1 MTDILIRSGDR
12 RVRRVFITVVLA
24 FVAAAFT
31 ASSAMAEPTATVAF
45 QGTDCQLAI
54 TSTKDISNF
63 SLNGVKTE
71 GFADGTT
78 TLVIGVAEG
87 DMVDVKSG
95 VATAVFTVTG
105 CLNDNGDG
113 FD

>member
-1 MTDILIRSGDR
+1 MRK
-12 RVRRVFITVVLA
+12 VFITVVPA
-24 FVAAAFT
+24 FTVAAFT
-31 ASSAMAEPTATVAF
+31 ATGAMAEPTATVAF
-45 QGTDCQLAI
+45 EVTDCQLTI
-54 TSTKDISNF
+54 TSAKDISNF

-78 TLVIGVAEG
+78 TLLIGVAEG
-87 DMVDVKSG
+87 DLVDVKAG
-95 VATAVFTVTG
+95 VTTTAFTVMG

>member
-1 MTDILIRSGDR
+1 MRNLSIA
-12 RVRRVFITVVLA
+12 VALA
-24 FVAAAFT
+24 FAALALT
-31 ASSAMAEPTATVAF
+31 ATRATADPTATVDF
-45 QGTDCQLAI
+45 QLTQCQLTI

-87 DMVDVKSG
+87 DVIDVKSG
-95 VATAVFTVTG
+95 VTTAAFTVTG

>member
-1 MTDILIRSGDR
+1 M
-12 RVRRVFITVVLA
+12 RRVFITVVLA
-24 FVAAAFT
+24 FAAAAFT
-31 ASSAMAEPTATVAF
+31 ANSAMAEPTATLVF
-45 QGTDCQLAI
+45 EVTDCRLTI

-63 SLNGVKTE
+63 SLNGMKTE

-78 TLVIGVAEG
+78 TLLIGVREG
-87 DMVDVKSG
+87 DVVDVKSG
-95 VATAVFTVTG
+95 VTTTAFTVMG

>member
-1 MTDILIRSGDR
+1 MPREART
-12 RVRRVFITVVLA
+12 
-24 FVAAAFT
+24 
-31 ASSAMAEPTATVAF
+31 MALRTRPP
-45 QGTDCQLAI
+45 L
-54 TSTKDISNF
+54 
-63 SLNGVKTE
+63 

-87 DMVDVKSG
+87 DIIDVKSG
-95 VATAVFTVTG
+95 VTTAAFTATG

>member
-1 MTDILIRSGDR
+1 
-12 RVRRVFITVVLA
+12 
-24 FVAAAFT
+24 
-31 ASSAMAEPTATVAF
+31 
-45 QGTDCQLAI
+45 
-54 TSTKDISNF
+54 
-63 SLNGVKTE
+63 VKTE

-87 DMVDVKSG
+87 DVIDVKSG
-95 VATAVFTVTG
+95 VTTAAFTVTG